1 MRYTTVKTESGPAR
15 NRRHERSGPQPPTR
29 ADEGTREDAR
39 RAGRSAS
46 YDRIAAPQVDTN
58 GNEEAVF
65 VKVAIFTNT
74 FSPHVGGVARSVGSL
89 ADGLRARGHQVL
101 VVAPK
106 FPDHEDSTDHIVR
119 IPAYQ
124 QFAGTDFSV
133 PSPVSP
139 SLTRRLD
146 AFAPDIVHSHHPFL
160 LGGTALRFAAAHK
173 TPIVY
178 TYHTRYDLY
187 GHYVIHNSDIT
198 RRLALGLS
206 IGYCNLCDAVIAPS
220 KSIAAFAA
228 LNGVKTMT
236 VVIPTGVNT
245 VPLYEN
251 DTAGLRARYAIPPDA
266 FVVGHVGR
274 LAQEKNLGYLT
285 DALIRFLRA
294 APEAHALIVGHGEMS
309 APMAD
314 AFAEA
319 GVSGRVHLT
328 GVLIGAE
335 LSRAYASMDVFAF
348 SSVSETQGLVLI
360 EAMAAGAPVLALDAP
375 GARDVVVDRENARL
389 LARDA
394 STETFAETLDWFA
407 ARSPEDVGEMR
418 DHAKDT
424 AAGYSQENT
433 IRKTLDL
440 YAVLIER
447 QPIRMSIEDSAW
459 NAAKRRLAEQ
469 WHTVG
474 RVAFA
479 LTDAV
484 LMPERPTDE

>member
-1 MRYTTVKTESGPAR
+1 MGQENSHDVPANLHPMVELPFR
-15 NRRHERSGPQPPTR
+15 KMH
-29 ADEGTREDAR
+29 A
-39 RAGRSAS
+39 
-46 YDRIAAPQVDTN
+46 I
-58 GNEEAVF
+58 GNEKAVF
-65 VKVAIFTNT
+65 VKIAIFTNT
-74 FSPHVGGVARSVGSL
+74 FSPHVGGVARSVSSL

-101 VVAPK
+101 MVAPK
-106 FPDHEDSTDHIVR
+106 FPDHGDSTDDIVR

-133 PSPVSP
+133 PSPISR
-139 SLTRRLD
+139 SLTGRLD

-160 LGGTALRFAAAHK
+160 LGGTALRVAAARN

-187 GHYVIHNSDIT
+187 GHYVIHNSNIT

-245 VPLYEN
+245 VPLDET
-251 DTAGLRARYAIPPDA
+251 DTARLRARYAIPANA

-285 DALIRFLRA
+285 YVLIRFLQA
-294 APEAHALIVGHGEMS
+294 APDAHALITGHGEMS
-309 APMAD
+309 APMAA

-319 GVSGRVHLT
+319 GVSRRVHMTGVLT
-328 GVLIGAE
+328 GVD

-360 EAMAAGAPVLALDAP
+360 EAMATGAPVLALDAP
-375 GARDVVVDRENARL
+375 GARDVVVDRENGRL
-389 LARDA
+389 LASDA
-394 STETFAETLDWFA
+394 STETFAETLGWFA
-407 ARSPEDVGEMR
+407 ARSPDDVGDMR
-418 DHAKDT
+418 VRAKCT
-424 AAGYSQENT
+424 AAEFSQETT
-433 IRKTLDL
+433 IQKTLDL
-440 YAVLIER
+440 YAALIER
-447 QPIRMSIEDSAW
+447 QPIRPSIEDSAW

-469 WHTVG
+469 WRTVG
-474 RVAFA
+474 HMAFA

-484 LMPERPTDE
+484 LMPEWPTDE